1 MPRRIQGR
9 RPPLFLDQTEGRKN
23 FFFETAPF
31 SLSEGM
37 DPSRH
42 WNVKNYADRGGC
54 YPTRLKAEV
63 DNNAAIPKQLS

>member
-1 MPRRIQGR
+1 MADPEEGA
-9 RPPLFLDQTEGRKN
+9 PLFLDQTEGRKKN
-23 FFFETAPF
+23 FLGGTAPL

-54 YPTRLKAEV
+54 YPTRLKTEV
-63 DNNAAIPKQLS
+63 DNNAVIPKQLS